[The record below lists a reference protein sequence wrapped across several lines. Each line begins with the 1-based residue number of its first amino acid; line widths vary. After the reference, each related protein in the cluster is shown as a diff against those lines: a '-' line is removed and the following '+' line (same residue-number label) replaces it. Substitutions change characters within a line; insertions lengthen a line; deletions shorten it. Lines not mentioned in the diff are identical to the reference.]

1 MNYTLQRATYADIGI
16 TMHYCMWLQ
25 IGYIPLYRR
34 LPGSLRVA
42 EGYEELHRV
51 IGYKGTGLQGK
62 VKQNIVLYLA
72 LCDFDCVT
80 ADSSVP

>member
-1 MNYTLQRATYADIGI
+1 MVANWLHALIQKATWEFEGL
-16 TMHYCMWLQ
+16 H
-25 IGYIPLYRR
+25 
-34 LPGSLRVA
+34 RVA